1 MNKFTVLIL
10 LASTQLIAQTK
21 PGNNISP
28 NARIYEPK
36 YLNGLR
42 AEQVGRFVQSMVN
55 FVSIHWEPVVN
66 GIALKAELPL
76 DARDSAEALD
86 KAEALLKRF
95 DVPPP
100 PERQIEMTIH
110 LIRAFAEGN
119 PAQESMPPELASV
132 VTEMKGALPYKGFK
146 LADTIV
152 VNIRDGLKVQE
163 ALPAAVTGMGG
174 VSYFY
179 SLEFQ
184 DPSVS
189 ADGKTF
195 TIRGF
200 RFGVKVPVTGVV
212 NGYQDVSIAT
222 PLTIYQD
229 QKQVLGKIKLSSMS
243 TDDLFVVLS
252 CKLR

>member
-1 MNKFTVLIL
+1 MNKFAVLIF
-10 LASTQLIAQTK
+10 LASAQLLAQTK
-21 PGNNISP
+21 PENNILP

-36 YLNGLR
+36 HLNGIR
-42 AEQVGRFVQSMVN
+42 AEQVARFVQSMVG
-55 FVSIHWEPVVN
+55 FVSIHWEPLVN
-66 GIALKAELPL
+66 GLTLKAELPL
-76 DARDSAEALD
+76 DAREAPQALD
-86 KAEALLKRF
+86 RAEALLKRF

-119 PAQESMPPELASV
+119 PPTESMPPELASV

-152 VNIRDGLKVQE
+152 MNIRDGLKVQE
-163 ALPAAVTGMGG
+163 ALPSAVSGMGG

-179 SLEFQ
+179 SLEFLE
-184 DPSVS
+184 PSVS

-195 TIRGF
+195 TVRGF
-200 RFGVKVPVTGVV
+200 RFGVKVPVTGLV